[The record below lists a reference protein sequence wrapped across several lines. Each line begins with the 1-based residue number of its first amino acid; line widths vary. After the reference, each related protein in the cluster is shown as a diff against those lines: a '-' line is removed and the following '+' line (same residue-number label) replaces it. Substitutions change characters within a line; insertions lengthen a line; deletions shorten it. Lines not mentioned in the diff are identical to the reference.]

1 MPDSEK
7 KARMGW
13 ENQKLRGRKWKDK
26 GKEQKTEQQGM
37 TDTAMKSEVI
47 QLTQEVLAEH
57 VHIWN
62 GTRHSTPN
70 HGSIANAAT

>member
-1 MPDSEK
+1 
-7 KARMGW
+7 
-13 ENQKLRGRKWKDK
+13 
-26 GKEQKTEQQGM
+26 M

-62 GTRHSTPN
+62 RTRHRTPN